1 MTKPQPRNVGATRCA
16 IAIAIVVTIMIG
28 ACADTPRSLLSG
40 ATVVPAEIQQACT
53 FTTTKCSHCHPIER
67 VVLARGVGIDRWQMT
82 VEQMRLKPSSG
93 ISLGDTEVVFR
104 CLRFIED
111 DCLGCK
117 KQGRS

>member
-1 MTKPQPRNVGATRCA
+1 MSKSPTSHAGAARCV
-16 IAIAIVVTIMIG
+16 IAIAVVLG
-28 ACADTPRSLLSG
+28 ACADSPHNLLSG
-40 ATVVPAEIQQACT
+40 ASAVPPEIEQACT

-67 VVLARGVGIDRWQMT
+67 VVLARGIGVNRWQMT

-93 ISLGDTEVVFR
+93 ISLGDTEIVFR

-117 KQGRS
+117 QGRS